1 MQVKFR
7 LKLLMV
13 LLVVSIIPIF
23 LVGIISYYDN
33 QRTITEHTLNNLEF
47 FVEKEEKNI
56 TNTIMFH
63 SDRLNFISNRIET
76 LQTIEDYKEEPT
88 NTNQKKIDE
97 VLNVIKNVVGDDAEK
112 ISIID
117 LDGKVLTS
125 TKITEVNQEQSYKKF
140 EEVKNSDQITI
151 DFVLTNEGRPVVLF
165 SNVLTTND
173 NKIGMIFVEFQ
184 PENVFGQI
192 NVNALGRTGE
202 FFIAKKTPE
211 NKALLIYPLVIE
223 EDTILQKT
231 ISMERENIP
240 IVQALM
246 KNQDNFLNLVND
258 QNEPVLAAT
267 GYIEEVEWGIVANI
281 NKSEIFSSLQFSV
294 LILIFVIAVIS
305 IAVVLI
311 SILLSQTIARPI
323 KEMVDV
329 SNQIT
334 QGNLN
339 IRSEIKT
346 NDELNILSNSFND
359 MIESLEKKIKIEE
372 ELEDSKN
379 QLKSERINTIGM
391 LAAQIAHDIKNP
403 LYVIKNSMEIIRKK
417 SPENEIIVR
426 EINRANR
433 GIARITHQ
441 VEDVLNY
448 VNPTQTKFTQVSL
461 LKIIQSAID
470 TMKIP
475 EKVMITIPKN
485 DIIVECDAEK
495 IESVFNNIILNAI
508 HAIGNTVGKIT
519 IKLSQ
524 EKENAVIKF
533 ENSGP
538 NIEEHVLPKIFEP
551 LFSTKEKGTGLG
563 LVSCKNIIETHGGII
578 LVRSNP
584 VIFEITIPLRHEMD
598 KKT

>member
-1 MQVKFR
+1 
-7 LKLLMV
+7 MV

-33 QRTITEHTLNNLEF
+33 QRTITEYTLNNLEF

-56 TNTIMFH
+56 TNTIDFH
-63 SDRLNFISNRIET
+63 SDRINFISSRVEI
-76 LQTIEDYKEEPT
+76 LQIIDDYKKESTDT
-88 NTNQKKIDE
+88 NREKIDE
-97 VLNVIKNVVGDDAEK
+97 ILDIIKNTVGDVEK

-117 LDGKVLTS
+117 REGVVLSS
-125 TKITEVNQEQSYKKF
+125 TKITEINQFQSYERF
-140 EEVKNSDQITI
+140 EEIKNLDEITV
-151 DFVLTNEGRPVVLF
+151 DFVLTNEGRPVILF
-165 SNVLTTND
+165 SNGLILNE
-173 NKIGMIFVEFQ
+173 NKIGVIFVEFQ
-184 PENVFGQI
+184 PQSIFGQI

-211 NKALLIYPLVIE
+211 NKALLIYPLIIE

-240 IVQALM
+240 VVQALM
-246 KNQDNFLNLVND
+246 KNQNSFLNLVND
-258 QNEPVLAAT
+258 KDEAVLAAT
-267 GYIEEVEWGIVANI
+267 GYIENVNWGIVANV
-281 NKSEIFSSLQFSV
+281 NESEIFSSLQFSV
-294 LILIFVIAVIS
+294 LVLIFVIAVIS

-311 SILLSQTIARPI
+311 SILLSQTIAKPI
-323 KEMVDV
+323 KEMVNV

-334 QGNLN
+334 QGNLD
-339 IRSEIKT
+339 IRSKIKT

-359 MIESLEKKIKIEE
+359 MIESLKKKIKIEE
-372 ELEDSKN
+372 ELKDSKN
-379 QLKSERINTIGM
+379 QLRNERINTIGM
-391 LAAQIAHDIKNP
+391 LASQIAHDIKNP

-433 GIARITHQ
+433 GIARISHQ

-448 VNPTQTKFTQVSL
+448 VNPTQTKFTQTSL
-461 LKIIQSAID
+461 VKIIQLAID

-475 EKVMITIPKN
+475 EKVMMTLPKN

-495 IESVFNNIILNAI
+495 IESVFSNIILNAI
-508 HAIGNTVGKIT
+508 HAIGSTEGKIT
-519 IKLSQ
+519 IKISPR
-524 EKENAVIKF
+524 EENAIIEF

-538 NIEEHVLPKIFEP
+538 NIENHVLPKIFEP

-563 LVSCKNIIETHGGII
+563 LVSCKNIIETHNGTITA
-578 LVRSNP
+578 RSNP
-584 VIFEITIPLRHEMD
+584 VIFKISIPLKQRTDE
-598 KKT
+598 KT

>member
-1 MQVKFR
+1 
-7 LKLLMV
+7 MV

-23 LVGIISYYDN
+23 LIGIISYYDN
-33 QRTITEHTLNNLEF
+33 QRTITEYTLNNLEF
-47 FVEKEEKNI
+47 FVDKEKNNI
-56 TNTIMFH
+56 TNTVNFH
-63 SDRLNFISNRIET
+63 SDRLNFISNRAEI
-76 LQTIEDYKEEPT
+76 LQTIADYKNNPIETKQQE
-88 NTNQKKIDE
+88 IDE
-97 VLNVIKNVVGDDAEK
+97 VLEVIKNIVEDAEK
-112 ISIID
+112 ISIMD
-117 LDGKVLTS
+117 KDGIVLAS
-125 TKITEVNQEQSYKKF
+125 TKISEVNQEGQFYDIFKRI
-140 EEVKNSDQITI
+140 ENSEQVAI
-151 DFVLTNEGRPVVLF
+151 DYVLTNEGRPVVFF
-165 SNVLTTND
+165 SKELILND
-173 NKIGMIFVEFQ
+173 NKIGFIFLEFL

-192 NVNALGRTGE
+192 NTNALGRTGE
-202 FFIAKKTPE
+202 FSIAKKTTE
-211 NKALLIYPLVIE
+211 NKALLIFPLIVE

-231 ISMERENIP
+231 ISMEREKIP
-240 IVQALM
+240 IVQALL
-246 KNQDNFLNLVND
+246 KNQNSFLNLVND
-258 QNEPVLAAT
+258 KEEQILAAT
-267 GYIEEVEWGIVANI
+267 GYIEKVDWGIVASV

-294 LILIFVIAVIS
+294 WILIFVIAAIS
-305 IAVVLI
+305 IAVVMI

-323 KEMVDV
+323 KDMVNV

-339 IRSEIKT
+339 VRSKINT

-379 QLKSERINTIGM
+379 QLKNERINTIGM
-391 LAAQIAHDIKNP
+391 LASQIAHDIKNP
-403 LYVIKNSMEIIRKK
+403 LYVIKNSIEIIRKK

-426 EINRANR
+426 EIDRVNR
-433 GIARITHQ
+433 GITRISHQ

-448 VNPTQTKFTQVSL
+448 VNPTQTKFEYVSL

-475 EKVMITIPKN
+475 EKIMIILPKK
-485 DIIVECDAEK
+485 DIFVECDVEK

-508 HAIGNTVGKIT
+508 HAIGNTAGKIV

-524 EKENAVIKF
+524 DKNNAIIEF

-538 NIEEHVLPKIFEP
+538 NIEEKVLPKIFEP

-563 LVSCKNIIETHGGII
+563 LVSCKNIIDSHGGTISA
-578 LVRSNP
+578 RSNP
-584 VIFEITIPLRHEMD
+584 VIFKIVLPIKQKIK